1 MEIGRRATAP
11 DMQNAL
17 VPGSENSRWYGEW
30 VADDLDTA
38 RAVDTC
44 NSLLVRCPARAPA
57 HTCHPRGS
65 GSQATSRGAFQP
77 RTHTVGHALV
87 TPASWSTGHEPC
99 DSVVVRLFGDPG
111 AQLGKDFLFGFRAGM
126 KLAQAFIGLTDIVES
141 GVDTVQFH
149 ALDRGEQ

>member
-1 MEIGRRATAP
+1 
-11 DMQNAL
+11 MQLLTGAL
-17 VPGSENSRWYGEW
+17 FGTCARPHVPSE
-30 VADDLDTA
+30 
-38 RAVDTC
+38 
-44 NSLLVRCPARAPA
+44 
-57 HTCHPRGS
+57 GS
-65 GSQATSRGAFQP
+65 GARATSRGAFQP

-99 DSVVVRLFGDPG
+99 DSVVIRLFGDPG

-126 KLAQAFIGLTDIVES
+126 KLAQAFIRLTDIVES

>member
-44 NSLLVRCPARAPA
+44 NSLLVRCSARAPA
-57 HTCHPRGS
+57 HTSLPRVAVPEQRHAVRFNRGPTLS
-65 GSQATSRGAFQP
+65 GTRSSRQPAGVQVMSLATQSLSDCSGIPELNSVRISC
-77 RTHTVGHALV
+77 LV
-87 TPASWSTGHEPC
+87 FA
-99 DSVVVRLFGDPG
+99 
-111 AQLGKDFLFGFRAGM
+111 RA
-126 KLAQAFIGLTDIVES
+126 
-141 GVDTVQFH
+141 
-149 ALDRGEQ
+149 

>member
-1 MEIGRRATAP
+1 
-11 DMQNAL
+11 MQLLTGAL
-17 VPGSENSRWYGEW
+17 FGTCARPHVPSE
-30 VADDLDTA
+30 
-38 RAVDTC
+38 
-44 NSLLVRCPARAPA
+44 
-57 HTCHPRGS
+57 GS
-65 GSQATSRGAFQP
+65 GARATSRGAFQP